1 MTIDSSTIAG
11 STFLFIVTTT
21 FLSFVLVKIKPVYL
35 QKQDKKI
42 NVPKAIGMASLIS
55 FLFTIVITYISV
67 KVDKQNLQTTKKSSS
82 L

>member
-1 MTIDSSTIAG
+1 MTIDSSTITG

-21 FLSFVLVKIKPVYL
+21 FLSFVLVNIKPDYL

-42 NVPKAIGMASLIS
+42 NVPKAIGMAALIS
-55 FLFTIVITYISV
+55 FLFTVVITYISV